1 LLLSNTLAS
10 RLSRATA
17 FVKGD
22 SVDAAYTTMF
32 RVLSSKQSGKNQDLP
47 YLRRFEVVDEEP
59 TVFYPIQ
66 TYLLRLA
73 ELDLQD
79 TAGA

>member
-1 LLLSNTLAS
+1 
-10 RLSRATA
+10 
-17 FVKGD
+17 
-22 SVDAAYTTMF
+22 MF

-47 YLRRFEVVDEEP
+47 YFRRFEMVDEEP
-59 TVFYPIQ
+59 TVFHPIQ

-79 TAGA
+79 MAGA